1 MTPNEDDEAIVC
13 GTDGCATPATA
24 ARAEPVPMAGALDL
38 SVVSDA
44 ICPWCYVGKRR
55 LEQAIALMDGVRPVR
70 VAWRPFE
77 LNPQM
82 PKEGI
87 ERREYRMRKFG
98 SWERSLALDA
108 QLTEVGKSVGIDF
121 RYDLITRT
129 PNTFDAHRLIWLSGH
144 LGVQDAMVETLFRG
158 YFCEGRDI
166 GDTGVLTELAA
177 SAGIDREQATAADP
191 ALCAPELQDDEFA
204 NATTRLAV
212 EQALARLD
220 VGDQRVLR
228 LRYGDDLTQAD
239 VARRLGVP
247 EGTAK
252 VRLHRA
258 RGRLRT
264 LLEDGR

>member
-144 LGVQDAMVETLFRG
+144 LGVQDAMVETLLRG

-177 SAGIDREQATAADP
+177 AAGIDREQATAFLKSTGGAAEVAAEEEVAIRAGLSGVPTFVLDGRVLFSGAQP
-191 ALCAPELQDDEFA
+191 PEMIA
-204 NATTRLAV
+204 
-212 EQALARLD
+212 QALSR
-220 VGDQRVLR
+220 
-228 LRYGDDLTQAD
+228 
-239 VARRLGVP
+239 
-247 EGTAK
+247 
-252 VRLHRA
+252 
-258 RGRLRT
+258 
-264 LLEDGR
+264 